1 MLYLLVVSLI
11 WAFSFGLIKGQLTG
25 LDANFVAA
33 ARLLVSLVVFLPFL
47 RLKNVPGRLR
57 WRLLVIGAVQFG
69 LMYVAYTYAFQYLQ
83 AYEVALFT
91 IFTPLYVTLINDAY
105 QKRFHAISL
114 VATLLA
120 IAGTAV
126 VKQGNLFNPQLLTG
140 FLVVQIS
147 NLAFAFGQVD
157 YKETL
162 KNQPELSDT
171 RIFGLLYLGGALAA
185 GIPALVTTPWQTL
198 VLTGRQLLTLVYLGA
213 IASGLGFFMWNV
225 GARRV
230 NAGTLAVF
238 NDLKIPLAVAVSL
251 IFFGEKASLPH
262 LLIGGA
268 VVVGALA
275 LNEWGNRRMALNV
288 AADNVRHTRQQS
300 NLP

>member
-114 VATLLA
+114 IATLLA

-140 FLVVQIS
+140 FLVVQVS

-198 VLTGRQLLTLVYLGA
+198 ALTGQQLLTLVYLGA

-268 VVVGALA
+268 VVVGALL
-275 LNEWGNRRMALNV
+275 LNEWGTRRVALKKQV
-288 AADNVRHTRQQS
+288 IPTV
-300 NLP
+300 